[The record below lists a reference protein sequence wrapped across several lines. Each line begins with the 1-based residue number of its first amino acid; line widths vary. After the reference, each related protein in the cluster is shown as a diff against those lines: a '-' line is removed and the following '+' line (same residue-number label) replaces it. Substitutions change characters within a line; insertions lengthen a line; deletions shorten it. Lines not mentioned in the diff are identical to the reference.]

1 MIAEIICVGTELL
14 LGDIVNTNA
23 QYLAQELAHL
33 GIAVHYQTVVG
44 DNPGRIKSTLN
55 IAFGRADTVITTGG
69 LGPTKDDLTK
79 EIVAEYWHKPLIFDE
94 KAFNMLEE
102 RLRKLGVAVVSES
115 NRKQAFVPAGA
126 IVLYNDC
133 GTAPGCIVENNGKA
147 AIVLPG
153 PPKEMKPMFRQCVD
167 LYLARLSDRTFVSV
181 AVKLQGIGESA
192 AADRIS
198 DLLDG
203 ANPTVAPYAK
213 EDGVTIRVTA
223 SAPGHKEAIVL
234 IRPIVAEISER
245 LGGNIVSIS
254 APT

>member
-44 DNPGRIKSTLN
+44 DNPGRIKSALA
-55 IAFGRADTVITTGG
+55 IAFSRADTVITTGG

-79 EIVAEYWHKPLIFDE
+79 EIVAEYFHKSLVCDE
-94 KAFNMLEE
+94 QALTMLEE
-102 RLRKLGVAVVSES
+102 RLRKFGTAVLSAS

-133 GTAPGCIVENNGKA
+133 GTAPGCIIEDNGQA

-153 PPKEMKPMFRQCVD
+153 PPKEMKPMFQKCVD
-167 LYLARLSDRTFVSV
+167 RYLSRRSERTFVSV
-181 AVKLQGIGESA
+181 MVKLQGIGESA
-192 AADRIS
+192 AADRVG

-203 ANPTVAPYAK
+203 TNPTVAPYAK
-213 EDGVTIRVTA
+213 EDGVTLRVTA
-223 SAPGHKEAIVL
+223 SAPNREEAVSL
-234 IRPIVAEISER
+234 IQPIVTEIRKR
-245 LGGNIVSIS
+245 LGEHIIGVGE
-254 APT
+254 PT